1 MRDALSKK
9 RSAMSDT
16 SIDVHIAFPSSAS
29 DSSLLSPSAFAPN
42 GGVNDYPLP
51 ASHSQLYPPAVKA
64 AAAGELAYG
73 TAPVLK
79 VLKERF
85 GVLASLL
92 VLQSLSSV
100 ILQRYEQLLEHHVE
114 ITLFLTMVC
123 CAKSG
128 GVCIFSPRWL
138 AWHDFSFTRRPTFQ
152 NILFNHFFL
161 DPFFRSLVPAV
172 MHPTS
177 LPSTSF
183 AVLPRAPFD
192 HLAAATP
199 SLSQPVQPLA
209 AETAAAAAAA
219 TARAC
224 HRLPF

>member
-9 RSAMSDT
+9 RSAMPDT
-16 SIDVHIAFPSSAS
+16 SIDVPMSPPTAFPSSSSNA
-29 DSSLLSPSAFAPN
+29 SLLSPSAFSPSGAAN
-42 GGVNDYPLP
+42 EYPAT
-51 ASHSQLYPPAVKA
+51 ASHSQHYPPAVKA

-123 CAKSG
+123 WARGG
-128 GVCIFSPRWL
+128 GVCVFSLRW
-138 AWHDFSFTRRPTFQ
+138 
-152 NILFNHFFL
+152 
-161 DPFFRSLVPAV
+161 PA
-172 MHPTS
+172 
-177 LPSTSF
+177 
-183 AVLPRAPFD
+183 
-192 HLAAATP
+192 
-199 SLSQPVQPLA
+199 
-209 AETAAAAAAA
+209 
-219 TARAC
+219 
-224 HRLPF
+224 

>member
-16 SIDVHIAFPSSAS
+16 SIDVPTSPHIAFPSSAS
-29 DSSLLSPSAFAPN
+29 NSSLLSPSAFAPN
-42 GGVNDYPLP
+42 GGANDYPLS
-51 ASHSQLYPPAVKA
+51 ASHSQLYPPAAKT

-123 CAKSG
+123 WARNLFLPALARLARLFIHAASNISKHVIQSFSSVIPFSG
-128 GVCIFSPRWL
+128 RWC
-138 AWHDFSFTRRPTFQ
+138 RR
-152 NILFNHFFL
+152 
-161 DPFFRSLVPAV
+161 
-172 MHPTS
+172 
-177 LPSTSF
+177 
-183 AVLPRAPFD
+183 
-192 HLAAATP
+192 
-199 SLSQPVQPLA
+199 
-209 AETAAAAAAA
+209 
-219 TARAC
+219 
-224 HRLPF
+224 

>member
-1 MRDALSKK
+1 MAVTCVYTRSVSRAASKFQIPVSDLQPAACCSRQPFIIYMRDALSKK

-16 SIDVHIAFPSSAS
+16 SIDVPTSPHLAFPPSSS
-29 DSSLLSPSAFAPN
+29 NSSLFSPSAFAPN
-42 GGVNDYPLP
+42 GGVDDYPLP

-114 ITLFLTMVC
+114 ITLFLTMVYW
-123 CAKSG
+123 ANSG
-128 GVCIFSPRWL
+128 GVCVFSTL
-138 AWHDFSFTRRPTFQ
+138 AR
-152 NILFNHFFL
+152 
-161 DPFFRSLVPAV
+161 
-172 MHPTS
+172 
-177 LPSTSF
+177 
-183 AVLPRAPFD
+183 
-192 HLAAATP
+192 LARLLIDAAFII
-199 SLSQPVQPLA
+199 S
-209 AETAAAAAAA
+209 
-219 TARAC
+219 
-224 HRLPF
+224 